1 MTVPAPKYLKYDPW
15 FGEPVL
21 SEGQIQKKLQD
32 RLSLYE
38 RKSIHQIMYEYATG
52 RLARL
57 GGSEE
62 IGY

>member
-1 MTVPAPKYLKYDPW
+1 MTVPAPKYLKYDSW

-21 SEGQIQKKLQD
+21 SEKQLEKKLTEN
-32 RLSLYE
+32 LVE
-38 RKSIHQIMYEYATG
+38 EKSIHQIMYEYATG
-52 RLARL
+52 RLSRL

>member
-1 MTVPAPKYLKYDPW
+1 MTVPAPKYLKYDSW

-21 SEGQIQKKLQD
+21 SEKQLEKKLTD
-32 RLSLYE
+32 NLVE
-38 RKSIHQIMYEYATG
+38 EKSIHQIMYEYATG

-57 GGSEE
+57 GGSER

>member
-1 MTVPAPKYLKYDPW
+1 MTVPAPKYLNYDSW

-21 SEGQIQKKLQD
+21 SEGQMQDKLKE
-32 RLSLYE
+32 RLVE
-38 RKSIHQIMYEYATG
+38 EKSIHQIMYEYATG

>member
-1 MTVPAPKYLKYDPW
+1 MTVPAPKYLKYDSW

-21 SEGQIQKKLQD
+21 SEKQLKKKLTD
-32 RLSLYE
+32 NLVE
-38 RKSIHQIMYEYATG
+38 EKSIHQIMYEYATG